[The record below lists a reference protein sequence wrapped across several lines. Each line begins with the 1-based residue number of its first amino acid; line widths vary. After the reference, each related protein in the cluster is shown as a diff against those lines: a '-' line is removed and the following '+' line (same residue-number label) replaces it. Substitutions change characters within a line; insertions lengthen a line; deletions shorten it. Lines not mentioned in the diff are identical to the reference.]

1 MLYSCDP
8 PDLTNLLVL
17 ITDECWCYDIRVESK
32 KKKKGWSQ
40 GSAPSYC
47 WDHKFWTP
55 YQCVCVCAYVC
66 VCACTYAL
74 LGHSSLVA
82 VTSKLQ
88 HCLLKRND
96 YDLSRALRLTNFMPI
111 ISFDHH
117 KNLEDIDVPSVSSV
131 AQSCLTLWPHG
142 LQHASLPCPSPAP
155 APCSNSWPWSRWC
168 HPTISSSVVPFSCLQ
183 SFPTSGS
190 FPVNQLFTSGVQS
203 IGVSASTSVLP
214 MNTQDWSPLGWT
226 GWMSL

>member
-1 MLYSCDP
+1 MTSG
-8 PDLTNLLVL
+8 
-17 ITDECWCYDIRVESK
+17 WSQ

-47 WDHKFWTP
+47 WGHKFWTP
-55 YQCVCVCAYVC
+55 YQCVCVCVPICVCAYVC

-96 YDLSRALRLTNFMPI
+96 YDLSRALRLTNFIPI

-117 KNLEDIDVPSVSSV
+117 NKLEDIDIPSVS
-131 AQSCLTLWPHG
+131 QF
-142 LQHASLPCPSPAP
+142 
-155 APCSNSWPWSRWC
+155 SR
-168 HPTISSSVVPFSCLQ
+168 SVVS
-183 SFPTSGS
+183 
-190 FPVNQLFTSGVQS
+190 
-203 IGVSASTSVLP
+203 
-214 MNTQDWSPLGWT
+214 D
-226 GWMSL
+226 SL